1 MESSKTL
8 AGIGSILLILSIIPF
23 GGWVIGIIGV
33 ILLLMGIRGLANY
46 YQDNEIYQNSLTG
59 VVYYV
64 VALVAAAVAIAA
76 LAIGAA
82 SVIGIGFG
90 FVVFI
95 LALIGAFIFYVLAAT
110 RLRTALSALGQKSG
124 EHMFETAGLLLF
136 IGAILTI
143 VLVGLL
149 LILIAWIFATIAF
162 FSIKVP
168 SQPYPYSPPPPPA
181 QPAPSTPASATPAT
195 RYCPNCGAPV
205 QPNAI
210 YCPNCGKPLPPA

>member
-1 MESSKTL
+1 M
-8 AGIGSILLILSIIPF
+8 AGIGSILLVFSIIPF

-59 VVYYV
+59 VVYYI
-64 VALVAAAVAIAA
+64 VALISAAVAIAA

-82 SVIGIGFG
+82 SVIGLGIGFI
-90 FVVFI
+90 VFI
-95 LALIGAFIFYVLAAT
+95 LGLIGAFIFYVLAAT

-143 VLVGLL
+143 VLIGLL
-149 LILIAWIFATIAF
+149 LILIAWIFATLAF

-168 SQPYPYSPPPPPA
+168 SQPYGYTQPPPPT
-181 QPAPSTPASATPAT
+181 QPAASTPEPAT
-195 RYCPNCGAPV
+195 QAIRYCPNCGAPV
-205 QPNAI
+205 QQNAI

>member
-1 MESSKTL
+1 M
-8 AGIGSILLILSIIPF
+8 AGIGSILLIFSPIPF

-59 VVYYV
+59 VVYYI
-64 VALVAAAVAIAA
+64 VALISAAVAIAA
-76 LAIGAA
+76 LAIGA
-82 SVIGIGFG
+82 VFGLGI
-90 FVVFI
+90 VVFV
-95 LALIGAFIFYVLAAT
+95 LALIGAFIFYILAAT
-110 RLRTALSALGQKSG
+110 RLRAALSALGQKSG

-143 VLVGLL
+143 VLVGIL

-162 FSIKVP
+162 FSIKAP
-168 SQPYPYSPPPPPA
+168 PQPYTYNPPPQPT
-181 QPAPSTPASATPAT
+181 QPAPSTPAPATQAT